1 LIAGKRKPY
10 PWQKGAGVLGHLVLM
25 IRIFRIQ
32 NSAVCS
38 DLNLG
43 VLYILEAEFLQKRR
57 QVDQKTKDISAIV
70 M

>member
-1 LIAGKRKPY
+1 MPGRGSLTRGRS
-10 PWQKGAGVLGHLVLM
+10 GAGVLGHLVLV
-25 IRIFRIQ
+25 IRIFRIR

-38 DLNLG
+38 DLNPG

-57 QVDQKTKDISAIV
+57 QVDQKTRDISAIV